1 MKKYIN
7 PNLLI
12 DWNLKE
18 TETDRK
24 REHNGGYRWKS
35 PSNLAIIKYWGKH
48 GSQLPRNPS
57 ISMTLQAAF
66 TETQMNYYLAT
77 GKNQLVTFSY
87 NGKENKAFAARIIRF
102 LDSLRPV
109 FPFIDD
115 FEYDMYSTNSFPHG
129 SGIASSASAMSAVAL
144 CLCDIEREHF
154 GTLQDD
160 EAFYEKASYVA
171 RLGSGSAARS
181 VYGGW
186 TEWGTHECDPS
197 LTDYWATQL
206 TEIHPS
212 FQHMKDMILITSSA
226 EKSVSSSAG
235 HQLMDGNVYADV
247 RYQQAKDRIPLLLS
261 ALKTGDWGT
270 FGKIAENEA
279 LTLHALMMSSEESY
293 ILMHP
298 NSLAIIEIIREY
310 RRETGHHV
318 YFSLDAGPNI
328 HMLYPAA
335 IDIEVRKFVDERL
348 EQYCQGG
355 QIIYDQV
362 GIGPERQESDLGIY
376 SSFVQS

>member
-48 GSQLPRNPS
+48 GNQLPRNPS

-115 FEYDMYSTNSFPHG
+115 FEYDMYSINSFPHG
-129 SGIASSASAMSAVAL
+129 SGIAYAS
-144 CLCDIEREHF
+144 R
-154 GTLQDD
+154 
-160 EAFYEKASYVA
+160 
-171 RLGSGSAARS
+171 
-181 VYGGW
+181 
-186 TEWGTHECDPS
+186 
-197 LTDYWATQL
+197 
-206 TEIHPS
+206 
-212 FQHMKDMILITSSA
+212 
-226 EKSVSSSAG
+226 
-235 HQLMDGNVYADV
+235 
-247 RYQQAKDRIPLLLS
+247 
-261 ALKTGDWGT
+261 
-270 FGKIAENEA
+270 
-279 LTLHALMMSSEESY
+279 
-293 ILMHP
+293 
-298 NSLAIIEIIREY
+298 
-310 RRETGHHV
+310 
-318 YFSLDAGPNI
+318 
-328 HMLYPAA
+328 
-335 IDIEVRKFVDERL
+335 
-348 EQYCQGG
+348 
-355 QIIYDQV
+355 
-362 GIGPERQESDLGIY
+362 
-376 SSFVQS
+376 